1 MPCSGI
7 TRAKRALVV
16 VLRALAIAYGLLPNV
31 CRESSDDELTKEI
44 RRVARKVH
52 PDKGGADE
60 DAKRLN
66 SARDDWQAAVK
77 KYKDARAAEKFI
89 SCLLH

>member
-31 CRESSDDELTKEI
+31 CRESSDDELTV
-44 RRVARKVH
+44 RSV
-52 PDKGGADE
+52 
-60 DAKRLN
+60 
-66 SARDDWQAAVK
+66 VK
-77 KYKDARAAEKFI
+77 FL
-89 SCLLH
+89 SLVGFVT